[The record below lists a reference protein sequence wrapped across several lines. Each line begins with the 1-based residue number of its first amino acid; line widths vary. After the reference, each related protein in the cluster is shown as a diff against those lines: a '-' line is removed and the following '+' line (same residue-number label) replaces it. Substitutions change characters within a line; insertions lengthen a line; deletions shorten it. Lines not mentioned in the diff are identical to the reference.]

1 MAQKTNKKEVS
12 KNIFSE
18 LYQIN
23 VDERSKKTGE
33 FDYISWSYAWA
44 EIMERYPYSYSTVYE
59 SEDGI
64 NYFTDGRTA
73 WVKVGFTLVN
83 NKKEEKEYIEYYPV
97 YDSRHNALPIAKVTS
112 HHVNTAIQRGT
123 TKAIARH
130 GLGLYLY
137 HGEDLVEIEQ
147 EEIQEKQETQDKQ
160 KAQDKQD
167 TPMDQLILEH
177 AALRQK
183 MNELGIDVHNEKT
196 EKYILKTARVNRH
209 DTQLTQ
215 PELER
220 VNMCY
225 KQMIRNNQK
234 P

>member
-12 KNIFSE
+12 KNIFRK

-23 VDERSKKTGE
+23 VDDHSKKVDE
-33 FDYISWSYAWA
+33 FNYISWSYAWA
-44 EIMERYPYSYSTVYE
+44 EIMKRYPYSYSKVYE

-83 NKKEEKEYIEYYPV
+83 EKKEEKECIEYYPV
-97 YDSRHNALPIAKVTS
+97 YDSWHNSLPIAKVTS
-112 HHVNTAIQRGT
+112 HHVNTAIQRGI

-130 GLGLYLY
+130 GLGLYLF
-137 HGEDLVEIEQ
+137 HGEDLVDIGK
-147 EEIQEKQETQDKQ
+147 EEKQDTPKEKQDTPKEKQET
-160 KAQDKQD
+160 A
-167 TPMDQLILEH
+167 MNQLILEH
-177 AALRQK
+177 GELRQK
-183 MNELGIDVHNEKT
+183 MNELGIDIHNEKT